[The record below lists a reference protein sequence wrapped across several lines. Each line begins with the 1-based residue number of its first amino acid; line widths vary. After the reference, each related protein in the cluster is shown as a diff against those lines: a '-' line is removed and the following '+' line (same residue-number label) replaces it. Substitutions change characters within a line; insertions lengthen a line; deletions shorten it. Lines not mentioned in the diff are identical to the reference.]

1 MTQINIRPDE
11 SIDRALKRLKR
22 RLDRD
27 DILRLCRN
35 RRYFEKP
42 SAKKRRKL
50 KEAKFKAMLDARDA
64 LE

>member
-1 MTQINIRPDE
+1 VTQINIRPDE

-27 DILRLCRN
+27 DILRQCRN

>member
-11 SIDRALKRLKR
+11 SIDRALKRFKK

-27 DILRLCRN
+27 DILKECRN

>member
-11 SIDRALKRLKR
+11 SIDRALRRLKK

-27 DILRLCRN
+27 DVLKECRN

>member
-27 DILRLCRN
+27 DILRQCRN

>member
-1 MTQINIRPDE
+1 VTQINIRPDE
-11 SIDRALKRLKR
+11 SIDRALRRLKK

-27 DILRLCRN
+27 DVLKECRN

>member
-1 MTQINIRPDE
+1 VTQINIRPDE
-11 SIDRALKRLKR
+11 SIDRALKRFKR

-27 DILRLCRN
+27 DILKECRN
-35 RRYFEKP
+35 RRHFEKP